1 MGRARPYG
9 AVRRDPID
17 SKLYTPIKE
26 AGVTLYEPHYPHLVP
41 SEYKLYEDGGDEPT
55 PEPEPEPEPEPG
67 PEPSDIPDWNELEAG
82 HTFTVGDHFIYNG
95 TEYEVLR
102 VFNKQENWAPPA
114 LLNDYYK
121 EVSA

>member
-1 MGRARPYG
+1 MSG
-9 AVRRDPID
+9 
-17 SKLYTPIKE
+17 KK
-26 AGVTLYEPHYPHLVP
+26 
-41 SEYKLYEDGGDEPT
+41 
-55 PEPEPEPEPEPG
+55 G

-82 HTFTVGDHFIYNG
+82 HTFAVGDHFIYNG

-114 LLNDYYK
+114 LLNDYYE